1 MSKTSMNT
9 SGRVCEKLLTG
20 WNQFWLH
27 VTTVRLLLCGRTLSR
42 LAGGNFTACKQD
54 WETAAQSTPEGC
66 SLQPNQRKH
75 VSLHLFRHTRTH
87 CECEQEVTFICWGE
101 TENTW
106 TFRIEI
112 DTPPWHG
119 QLLFPASD
127 LMPLTQHFL
136 LFSFFCCH
144 SFSQLDRDVSRGYRA
159 SWQPRRC
166 WSDLLL
172 LLVGC
177 KHAWTNLMKTTQ
189 HRFSFSAFPR
199 RIRWAIRGSDAIP
212 VNLSVLKLVISQ
224 KMLKMKESD
233 QLWQEGDVCKRTWAG
248 RERKCRGDRSL
259 EETRLLKHEGEE
271 MEAENETEAD
281 RRRELEEV
289 GSMST

>member
-144 SFSQLDRDVSRGYRA
+144 SFFLSSTVTSPEA
-159 SWQPRRC
+159 TEP
-166 WSDLLL
+166 
-172 LLVGC
+172 
-177 KHAWTNLMKTTQ
+177 
-189 HRFSFSAFPR
+189 P
-199 RIRWAIRGSDAIP
+199 GSH
-212 VNLSVLKLVISQ
+212 
-224 KMLKMKESD
+224 
-233 QLWQEGDVCKRTWAG
+233 GG
-248 RERKCRGDRSL
+248 
-259 EETRLLKHEGEE
+259 
-271 MEAENETEAD
+271 AD
-281 RRRELEEV
+281 RTSSSSWSVVNMHEQISWKQHNTDSPSLPFHAVSDEQ
-289 GSMST
+289 